1 MAYQEITNFNSPNY
15 TPASQSR
22 YIFGYPR
29 TISGVVYHWWGSPNA
44 GSTFNGII
52 GWLCNPRAG
61 VSAHVVGEAG
71 KVAWL
76 VDADNPAW
84 HTGHPRGNAST
95 IGYECNPRLSDADYE
110 TMGEFHYDC
119 EKYYGRRLDIW
130 VHKEWTPTSCS
141 PIDKNRI
148 RAIADRFHAGNKPAP
163 QPQPQPQPAPKP
175 EPQKPEW
182 IKNLKDI
189 TAQKL
194 TVMPASGTKV
204 INLTNN
210 APVNGNIIPKGTQI
224 DVARETVVGGKKYY
238 LSSYA
243 TNKGLPWGILASDLG
258 VPAKP
263 PVNDKPEWL
272 KNLKDI
278 EDKDMWTRS
287 ETPVLNLEDGKII
300 KKLAVNTKVRITHA
314 TFMAEQDLL
323 VLEGGKTA
331 IQTIYLSD
339 KPIEKPN
346 TDVDYVKENNVL
358 LKKLIEMVSWVVDK
372 LKSIFK

>member
-1 MAYQEITNFNSPNY
+1 MAYQEITSYNSPNY

-22 YIFGYPR
+22 YVFGYPR
-29 TISGVVYHWWGSPNA
+29 SIVGVVYHWWGNPDA
-44 GSTFNGII
+44 GATFNGVIN
-52 GWLCNPRAG
+52 WLCRANG
-61 VSAHVVGEAG
+61 NSSAHVVGEG
-71 KVAWL
+71 GRVAWI
-76 VDADNPAW
+76 VNADDVAW
-84 HTGHPRGNAST
+84 HAGHPRGNAQYL
-95 IGYECNPRLSDADYE
+95 GYECNPRLSDADYE
-110 TMGEFHYDC
+110 TMGEFHYNC
-119 EKYYGRRLDIW
+119 EKYYGRRLE
-130 VHKEWTPTSCS
+130 VRLHKEFQNTSCS
-141 PIDKNRI
+141 PIDVNRI

-163 QPQPQPQPAPKP
+163 QPQPQPAPKP
-175 EPQKPEW
+175 EPEKPEW

-194 TVMPASGTKV
+194 TVMPADGTKV

-210 APVNGNIIPKGTQI
+210 TPVNGNIIPRGTQI
-224 DVARETVVGGKKYY
+224 DIARETVVGGKKYY
-238 LSSYA
+238 ISSYA
-243 TNKGLPWGILASDLG
+243 ANKGLPWGILTSDLG
-258 VPAKP
+258 IPAEP

-287 ETPVLNLEDGKII
+287 ETPVLNLEDGKIVE
-300 KKLAVNTKVRITHA
+300 KLAINTKVRITHA

-346 TDVDYVKENNVL
+346 TDIDYAKENNTL
-358 LKKLIEMVSWVVDK
+358 LKKLIEMVAWVIEK
-372 LKSIFK
+372 LKNIFK